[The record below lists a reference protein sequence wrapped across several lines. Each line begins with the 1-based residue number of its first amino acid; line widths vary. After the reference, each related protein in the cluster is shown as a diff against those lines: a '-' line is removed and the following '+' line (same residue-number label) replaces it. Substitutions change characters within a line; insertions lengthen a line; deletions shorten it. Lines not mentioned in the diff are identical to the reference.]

1 MLPRQTDEVEAG
13 DVGDAAAVTEAAVAI
28 KHREIHP
35 GVVGSVPGGPDHGVE
50 FLRAAV
56 GECDGPAGGADDAR
70 PERDAV
76 LPHEFARARPDEGI
90 AVADTPAEPRV
101 GRRIEH
107 SELRQPPE
115 DVAAKEPLRQ
125 GRLARPNRE
134 LNGVTRRQLF
144 CDLEAGVTPADD
156 QDAAAGDV
164 ARTAVAGAVRL
175 EDLGRELPGE
185 RGRARLVERAGGD
198 DHLVG
203 HNRPPVSLDPEG
215 AVLVAQRRDGGVESD
230 RKFEPRRVL
239 VEVAGHFVACRIAV
253 GVPGKGESG
262 KGIVAPGGKED
273 EGVPTAPPRRADGA
287 GGFEDHEMAALAGKE
302 VADRQA
308 GLPGADHDDVETG
321 RRRGCVRC
329 RWCGGRRWL
338 PGIGVVGQRPALHE
352 SVVESDAGDDSG
364 GDNRRRRPVDHE
376 TKRRPPAGVCDE
388 LPTVLPQV
396 FESVAHEADDEQPR

>member
-1 MLPRQTDEVEAG
+1 MTASNSCALPSANVM
-13 DVGDAAAVTEAAVAI
+13 V
-28 KHREIHP
+28 
-35 GVVGSVPGGPDHGVE
+35 
-50 FLRAAV
+50 
-56 GECDGPAGGADDAR
+56 R
-70 PERDAV
+70 PEAPTTRGLSVTPYFRSSSRGLDPMSV
-76 LPHEFARARPDEGI
+76 SRSRTRRPSHESTVVF
-90 AVADTPAEPRV
+90 
-101 GRRIEH
+101 EH

-134 LNGVTRRQLF
+134 LNGVTRRQFF

-164 ARTAVAGAVRL
+164 ARPAVARAVRL

-203 HNRPPVSLDPEG
+203 HNQPPVSLDPEG

-230 RKFEPRRVL
+230 RKIEPRRVL
-239 VEVAGHFVACRIAV
+239 VEVADHFVACRIAV

-262 KGIVAPGGKED
+262 KGVMAPGGKED
-273 EGVPTAPPRRADGA
+273 EGVPTAPPRRADGVS
-287 GGFEDHEMAALAGKE
+287 GFEDHEMAALAGKE

-321 RRRGCVRC
+321 PQARVRPLSLVRRAPLVSRSF
-329 RWCGGRRWL
+329 
-338 PGIGVVGQRPALHE
+338 GVVGQRPALHE
-352 SVVESDAGDDSG
+352 SVVESNAGDDSG
-364 GDNRRRRPVDHE
+364 GDDRRRRPVDHE
-376 TKRRPPAGVCDE
+376 TERRPPAGVCDE
-388 LPTVLPQV
+388 LPAVLPQV